1 MLVSATE
8 RTREIGLRLAIGAR
22 QRDILRQFLFEATGL
37 SLIGG
42 AVGVLAGVVAAYAIA
57 NLAQWPLLIEL
68 QWIVLAVLFSGF
80 VGVFFG
86 WYPALRASRLDPI
99 EALRHT

>member
-1 MLVSATE
+1 MTE
-8 RTREIGLRLAIGAR
+8 
-22 QRDILRQFLFEATGL
+22 
-37 SLIGG
+37 
-42 AVGVLAGVVAAYAIA
+42 AIA